1 MKKNLRG
8 NQMKKLSN
16 LKCPL
21 CHENTAKQSSAYPDS
36 AVCYCG
42 GDILNEVGTISEGRL
57 IPLAPSINSNT
68 QTLSSTHFTF
78 LKLDNED
85 DVAHYGLIFEN
96 ALANR
101 GMAQGFMRR
110 GEIWIAKYN
119 GDENHEYSCMFAIS
133 HNEKVFTNCVAK
145 KNATPPENVVEEIK
159 NFLLNN
165 NLADSHSPGYL

>member
-1 MKKNLRG
+1 
-8 NQMKKLSN
+8 MKKLSN

-21 CHENTAKQSSAYPDS
+21 CHENTAKQSSTYPDS

-42 GDILNEVGTISEGRL
+42 GDTLNEVGTIANGKL
-57 IPLAPSINSNT
+57 LP
-68 QTLSSTHFTF
+68 LSSQQNTPIQNLQSLHFNF
-78 LKLDNED
+78 LKLENED
-85 DVAHYGLIFEN
+85 DVIHYGNIFKN
-96 ALANR
+96 ALENR

-110 GEIWIAKYN
+110 GEIWIAKYR

-145 KNATPPENVVEEIK
+145 RNATPPENVIEEIK

-165 NLADSHSPGYL
+165 NLANSYRDGYL